1 MKSPV
6 CPVSPARVLYN
17 CRMQTDSLRTSNQAT
32 FRALTNDVSLMQ
44 ARFFDHAFER
54 HSHDC
59 YAIGTTT
66 HGVQRFRCKGKQ
78 YDSQAGDFVLFN
90 PDEDHDGRRG
100 TPEGFRY
107 AIWYVPNDFISS
119 TLAADNGPARS
130 RYFARPH
137 VADPQ
142 MAGQFKRLCD
152 SLAETGCESLRV
164 ETLVR
169 AFLDTML
176 RRHGET
182 PQLSASRSR
191 DVNGAVLANI
201 KDYIRTHYAN
211 DITVSDLAVCRR
223 RLARPPDARV
233 QHCIPHAAACLPQHR
248 ACSASAEPDTRG
260 YATCQGRAGMR
271 LRRPEPPH
279 PPLQR
284 QRWCHAI
291 RMARNAREGVI
302 SVDINGVAASGGDG
316 RHHGPAGV
324 RTVDGE
330 QQQARGRADRCQ
342 QQEEGGGI
350 DFFPHRPQD
359 A

>member
-1 MKSPV
+1 
-6 CPVSPARVLYN
+6 
-17 CRMQTDSLRTSNQAT
+17 MQTDSLRTSNQAT

-142 MAGQFKRLCD
+142 MAGQFRRLCD

-211 DITVSDLAVCRR
+211 DITVSDLAVVAGVSRAHLTHAFSTAFHTPPHVFLNTVR
-223 RLARPPDARV
+223 VAQAQSRIRGGMPLARVALECGFAD
-233 QHCIPHAAACLPQHR
+233 QSHL
-248 ACSASAEPDTRG
+248 TRRFKG
-260 YATCQGRAGMR
+260 SVGVTPSVWRGMH
-271 LRRPEPPH
+271 EK
-279 PPLQR
+279 
-284 QRWCHAI
+284 A
-291 RMARNAREGVI
+291 
-302 SVDINGVAASGGDG
+302 
-316 RHHGPAGV
+316 
-324 RTVDGE
+324 
-330 QQQARGRADRCQ
+330 
-342 QQEEGGGI
+342 
-350 DFFPHRPQD
+350 
-359 A
+359 